1 MSQVTEKL
9 PLTRRPGFRLSRG
22 GFVGLAELIGL
33 AVAAFMVLLVAV
45 GYFYFLLPAKSSI
58 ATRLRDREYLADQ
71 VRSTNDLINVN
82 QKTNVLVDEISS
94 SLARFETERL
104 ADHEG
109 GRMSLYQDLNDLM
122 RKNGLRNSSG
132 PAYTSLQPLALK
144 TQGQAQASSGATGN
158 KWQSLYPGI
167 AVNVTVEG
175 PYQNLRRFVRDIES
189 SKDFIIINA
198 VELEKA
204 TRSGSPVASEETSAP
219 QTGSHSTLVSLRL
232 DLATYFSRRD
242 KTEDSRAESA
252 PATH

>member
-1 MSQVTEKL
+1 
-9 PLTRRPGFRLSRG
+9 
-22 GFVGLAELIGL
+22 
-33 AVAAFMVLLVAV
+33 
-45 GYFYFLLPAKSSI
+45 
-58 ATRLRDREYLADQ
+58 
-71 VRSTNDLINVN
+71 
-82 QKTNVLVDEISS
+82 
-94 SLARFETERL
+94 
-104 ADHEG
+104 
-109 GRMSLYQDLNDLM
+109 MSLYQDLNDLM

-132 PAYTSLQPLALK
+132 PAYTSLQPLAFK
-144 TQGQAQASSGATGN
+144 TQGQAQASSGGTGN

-219 QTGSHSTLVSLRL
+219 QTGSNSTLVSLRL

-242 KTEDSRAESA
+242 KTEDPRAESA

>member
-1 MSQVTEKL
+1 M
-9 PLTRRPGFRLSRG
+9 
-22 GFVGLAELIGL
+22 
-33 AVAAFMVLLVAV
+33 LLVAV

-58 ATRLRDREYLADQ
+58 ATKLRDREYLKQQ
-71 VRSTNDLINVN
+71 VRTTNDLIDGNK
-82 QKTNVLVDEISS
+82 KTNILVDEISS
-94 SLARFETERL
+94 SLARFETDRL

-132 PAYTSLQPLALK
+132 PAYTSLQPLAFK
-144 TQGQAQASSGATGN
+144 TQGQAQASSGGTGN

-189 SKDFIIINA
+189 SKDFIIIYA

-204 TRSGSPVASEETSAP
+204 TGSGSGSPVVSEEAVAP
-219 QTGSHSTLVSLRL
+219 RIGSNSTLVSLRL
-232 DLATYFSRRD
+232 DLATYFSRPE
-242 KTEDSRAESA
+242 KTEDPRASSA